1 MRTTRNIARNGL
13 IGAIAIG
20 LAATMGSAAY
30 AASDRTEDPTTEAP
44 HMDVQKAPDGKIDNC
59 VRIEQT
65 TGTILPRKSCKTAAE
80 WKKEGAH
87 ITEKYAGVKKEEWR
101 CGT

>member
-44 HMDVQKAPDGKIDNC
+44 HMDVQKAPDGKIEYC

-65 TGTILPRKSCKTAAE
+65 TGTILPRKVCKTAAE
-80 WKKEGAH
+80 WEKEGGK
-87 ITEKYAGVKKEEWR
+87 ITPQGGRPGGRGAGKE
-101 CGT
+101 

>member
-1 MRTTRNIARNGL
+1 MILRPPRSTLTDTLVPSTTRFRSGL
-13 IGAIAIG
+13 IGSIAIG

-44 HMDVQKAPDGKIDNC
+44 HMDVQKAPDGKIEYC

-65 TGTILPRKSCKTAAE
+65 TGTILPRKVCKTAAE
-80 WKKEGAH
+80 WEKEGVH
-87 ITEKYAGVKKEEWR
+87 ITSK
-101 CGT
+101 